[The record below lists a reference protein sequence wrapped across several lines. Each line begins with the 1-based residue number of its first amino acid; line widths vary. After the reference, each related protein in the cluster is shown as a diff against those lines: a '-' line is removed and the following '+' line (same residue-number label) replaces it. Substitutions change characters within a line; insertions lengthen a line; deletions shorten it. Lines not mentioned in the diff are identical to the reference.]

1 MRVVVQ
7 KVTKA
12 KVTVED
18 ENIGQINSG
27 LLIFLGVS
35 IDDTDTDVKYLLEK
49 IINLR
54 IFEDEDNKMNLSL
67 LDVKGEL
74 LVVSQFTL
82 YADCRKGR
90 RPSFSQ
96 AASPETA
103 NKLYQEFVNMA
114 KSKGIKVDT
123 GKFRSDML
131 VEIFNDGP
139 VTILLDS
146 KKIF

>member
-12 KVTVED
+12 KVTVEA
-18 ENIGQINSG
+18 ENVGQINSG
-27 LLIFLGVS
+27 FLVFLGVS
-35 IDDTDTDVKYLLEK
+35 IDDTDADVKYLLEK

-54 IFEDEDNKMNLSL
+54 IFEDENNKMNLSL

-90 RPSFSQ
+90 RPSFSK
-96 AASPETA
+96 AASPEIA
-103 NKLYQEFVNMA
+103 NKLYQEFINMA

-123 GKFRSDML
+123 GKFRADML
-131 VEIFNDGP
+131 VEILNDGP